1 MSSADR
7 RQFPRVQFF
16 NDNLDEVKVDWPDGE
31 QTSLLDLSY
40 KGMAIEKPSQS
51 YSKGDS
57 LDIHLDVYGKKV
69 EFKVEVMWSSEKV
82 IGVYLHELS
91 PVAQKL
97 MHKLL
102 HDRLKGLNLRPIDKK
117 FYSDQLDCDQW
128 FQSSDGTNVFIW
140 SAENSKDIQKLHV
153 EYEGVLMEYFQGNI
167 RWNWS
172 KELEYYSTDD
182 EDVGNEVNSVLH
194 KHLFAMR
201 LIGLL
206 SHLPREDYDF
216 KNVFEALKKE

>member
-1 MSSADR
+1 MSSSDR

-16 NDNLDEVKVDWPDGE
+16 NDNIDDVKVDWPDGE
-31 QTSLLDLSY
+31 QSSLLDLSY
-40 KGMAIEKPSQS
+40 RGMAIEKPTKE
-51 YSKGDS
+51 YKKGDQ
-57 LDIHLDVYGKKV
+57 LDINLDVYGKKI
-69 EFKVEVMWSSEKV
+69 EFKVEVMWASPKI
-82 IGVYLHELS
+82 IGVYLHDLS

-117 FYSDQLDCDQW
+117 FYSNQLDCDQW
-128 FQSSDGTNVFIW
+128 YQSSDGTNVFIW
-140 SAENSKDIQKLHV
+140 KKTDSKKVQKLHV
-153 EYEGVLMEYFQGNI
+153 EYENVLMEYFDSSV

-172 KELEYYSTDD
+172 QETDQFIKG
-182 EDVGNEVNSVLH
+182 EDVGSDVNSILH

-206 SHLPREDYDF
+206 SHLPQEEVDF
-216 KNVFEALKKE
+216 TDVFEALKKE

>member
-16 NDNLDEVKVDWPDGE
+16 SDSLDEVKVDWPEGE

-40 KGMAIEKPSQS
+40 KGMAIEKPSKE
-51 YSKGDS
+51 YSKGDK
-57 LDIHLDVYGKKV
+57 LNIHLDVYGKKV
-69 EFKVEVMWSSEKV
+69 EFEVEVMWSSDKV
-82 IGVYLHELS
+82 LGVFLHELS

-128 FQSSDGTNVFIW
+128 YQSSDGTNVFVW
-140 SAENSKDIQKLHV
+140 KASGDKGIQKLHV
-153 EYEGVLMEYFQGNI
+153 EYEGVLMEYFDGSI
-167 RWNWS
+167 RWSWS
-172 KELEYYSTDD
+172 KELDHYLGDD
-182 EDVGNEVNSVLH
+182 DNSSEVNSVLH

-206 SHLPREDYDF
+206 SHLPQEELDF